1 MDNIS
6 NLQNVGYVI
15 VTLSLDP
22 DIETSS
28 ITQLLGK
35 IVFENSSDRECI

>member
-6 NLQNVGYVI
+6 NLQNVGNVI
-15 VTLSLDP
+15 VNP
-22 DIETSS
+22 DIHTSS
-28 ITQLLGK
+28 ITQLLNCSK